1 MSEIGNLVDEVM
13 KHLLIEYSNKIIP
26 PHHGLCITVSAIDKI
41 GDARIFPEDGSTYV
55 DVDFRLILFKPYN
68 NQVIEGEIANA
79 DASGIRISLGFF
91 EQLFIPHRNLPKP
104 STFNEETASWEYRP
118 TPDTVL
124 QFEKEDIVHLKV
136 VNTVFKPSEELHKIA
151 MKSNRKYKATMNQNE
166 IENGEKEEKEKE
178 KVDAEGDDDEQEQM
192 LYLRERLPKE
202 PMVVYG
208 SLDGQGLGPSSWWDN
223 DE

>member
-1 MSEIGNLVDEVM
+1 M
-13 KHLLIEYSNKIIP
+13 KTLQIILL
-26 PHHGLCITVSAIDKI
+26 
-41 GDARIFPEDGSTYV
+41 FPAAVEDGSTYV

-91 EQLFIPHRNLPKP
+91 EQLFIPNRNLPKP
-104 STFNEETASWEYRP
+104 STFNAETASWEYRP
-118 TPDTVL
+118 TADTVL
-124 QFEKEDIVHLKV
+124 QFEREDIVHLKV

-166 IENGEKEEKEKE
+166 IENEEKKEKEKE
-178 KVDAEGDDDEQEQM
+178 KEDAKGDDDEQEQKVC
-192 LYLRERLPKE
+192 LRERLPKE

-208 SLDGQGLGPSSWWDN
+208 SLDGQGLGPSSWLDD